1 VPGIFFNEHM
11 TVMDI
16 IYTPLQTRLL
26 KEATAA
32 GCATIQGLPMFVYQG
47 AFQFELWTG
56 MQAPV
61 EVMRA
66 AVGEALG
73 LDEN

>member
-1 VPGIFFNEHM
+1 M

-32 GCATIQGLPMFVYQG
+32 GCDTINGLPMFIYQG

-56 MQAPV
+56 MQAPI
-61 EVMRA
+61 EVMRE
-66 AVGEALG
+66 AVSDILAFHET
-73 LDEN
+73 

>member
-1 VPGIFFNEHM
+1 
-11 TVMDI
+11 
-16 IYTPLQTRLL
+16 
-26 KEATAA
+26 
-32 GCATIQGLPMFVYQG
+32 MFVYQG

-66 AVGEALG
+66 AVSEALSF
-73 LDEN
+73 DEI